1 MENKIDL
8 SELQRQR
15 EEYIKKQKRYCEM
28 KILIGLGDETPY
40 AHFETRDVTSFEHA
54 MMLKCMDAIKNALI
68 KRDPI
73 CKEIY
78 ERINVETRHFSQKIE
93 GDSLDEK

>member
-40 AHFETRDVTSFEHA
+40 AHFETRDCV
-54 MMLKCMDAIKNALI
+54 
-68 KRDPI
+68 
-73 CKEIY
+73 
-78 ERINVETRHFSQKIE
+78 
-93 GDSLDEK
+93 